1 MSKTLD
7 PELDRIITQRNQE
20 EREVIEYEAKHPEF
34 FPKDA
39 TISQKV
45 EHLLKIRKVRNDEK
59 MVKQSEFKALDK
71 KVEEKA
77 LETERAKNDSENAE
91 IAGKIYE
98 SGDFLKYCKE
108 NFAKVWLNDVHIL
121 EGILYTAANMRVLN
135 AKDGI
140 HLHIMGLTQT
150 GKSDSVK
157 AAMQF
162 VHPNDRLIKTFSMK
176 YLFYAAEEL
185 HPNTIV
191 FSDDTIFEP
200 ETASLYRNMLTSWFT
215 GVTRGTVVNH
225 MKKDLHIPPRVS
237 LILTSVESVVLETD
251 DGQDESRFLTLEVRR
266 TNDQMR
272 EIRSFIQED
281 HPDIKPALDVV
292 FAVWTAITPRNV
304 TIHKTVDKDIPIRE
318 FKRYLT
324 LVQAHALL
332 CNRTTTTDA
341 DFIAIDK
348 FLTYSKP
355 MLNSTTPA
363 FTRKEAAVLGC
374 LKPGKKRTVSEIV
387 NETGMTIQDVYR
399 AIRGIKGTFQH
410 PNGGLMA
417 KEPRLEHTEE
427 RSESLNNIHL
437 FGVRI

>member
-1 MSKTLD
+1 MIETEESIRQKYPLAMDEHEAPD
-7 PELDRIITQRNQE
+7 PVKAPKPAAVPQPAKQRE
-20 EREVIEYEAKHPEF
+20 IAKETATVTAVKPQVQASP
-34 FPKDA
+34 PKSAGQTPGKKADA
-39 TISQKV
+39 LLKQADAISQRTQTPAPEVV
-45 EHLLKIRKVRNDEK
+45 EAAR
-59 MVKQSEFKALDK
+59 
-71 KVEEKA
+71 
-77 LETERAKNDSENAE
+77 
-91 IAGKIYE
+91 KIYE
-98 SGDFLKYCKE
+98 SGKFLDCCKE
-108 NFAKVWLNDVHIL
+108 TFGKVWLNDVHIL

-162 VHPNDRLIKTFSMK
+162 VHPSDRLIKTFSMK

-191 FSDDTIFEP
+191 FSDDTVFEP

-225 MKKDLHIPPRVS
+225 MKKDLHIPARVS

-266 TNDQMR
+266 TPEQMKA
-272 EIRSFIQED
+272 IRTFIQED

-292 FAVWTAITPRNV
+292 YAVWTAITPRNV
-304 TIHKTVDKDIPIRE
+304 KIHKTVDKDIPIRE

-332 CNRTTTTDA
+332 CNRTTTADA
-341 DFIAIDK
+341 DFVAIDQ

-355 MLNSTTPA
+355 MLNSHD
-363 FTRKEAAVLGC
+363 
-374 LKPGKKRTVSEIV
+374 PGIHPQGSSGV
-387 NETGMTIQDVYR
+387 GMP
-399 AIRGIKGTFQH
+399 H
-410 PNGGLMA
+410 PGEKDN
-417 KEPRLEHTEE
+417 
-427 RSESLNNIHL
+427 
-437 FGVRI
+437 RI

>member
-1 MSKTLD
+1 MTTTD
-7 PELDRIITQRNQE
+7 PKEAQKKAAALVKE
-20 EREVIEYEAKHPEF
+20 IETKEQA
-34 FPKDA
+34 
-39 TISQKV
+39 
-45 EHLLKIRKVRNDEK
+45 
-59 MVKQSEFKALDK
+59 
-71 KVEEKA
+71 
-77 LETERAKNDSENAE
+77 AKNTPTPENAQ

-98 SGDFLKYCKE
+98 NGDFLKYYKE

-162 VHPNDRLIKTFSMK
+162 VHPSDRLIKTFSMK

-191 FSDDTIFEP
+191 FSDDTVFEP

-225 MKKDLHIPPRVS
+225 QKKDLHIPARVS

-266 TNDQMR
+266 TNDQMKQ
-272 EIRSFIQED
+272 IRSFIQED

-304 TIHKTVDKDIPIRE
+304 NIHKRVDKDIPIRE

-324 LVQAHALL
+324 LVQAHSLL

-341 DFIAIDK
+341 DFIAIDQ

-355 MLNSTTPA
+355 MINSTTPA

-374 LKPGKKRTVSEIV
+374 LSTERRKMISEIV
-387 NETGMTIQDVYR
+387 SETGMSILDTYR
-399 AIRGIKGTFQH
+399 ALRGREGTFQH
-410 PNGGLMA
+410 PSGGLMA
-417 KEPRLEHTEE
+417 KEPRLVYIQE
-427 RSESLNNIHL
+427 RTPGENNIHL
-437 FGVRI
+437 FGLRS